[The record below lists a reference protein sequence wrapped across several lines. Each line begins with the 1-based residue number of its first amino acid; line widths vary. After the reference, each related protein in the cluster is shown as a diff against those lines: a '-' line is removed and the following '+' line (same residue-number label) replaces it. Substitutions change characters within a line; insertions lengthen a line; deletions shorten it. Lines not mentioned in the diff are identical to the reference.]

1 MSKKAKKTLVLAF
14 VMLAVSASAFASV
27 TDIGI
32 GTYVDKITSIVRGCA
47 IAIAVLAIVI
57 LAAGMIL
64 KHSFDERAKVGF
76 GCVIGGCILIALATT
91 IVNTVFGDSSSMGAL
106 LPLGYIWS

>member
-14 VMLAVSASAFASV
+14 VMLAVSASALQK

-64 KHSFDERAKVGF
+64 KHSFDERVKVGF